1 MDEWHDN
8 RITWCRFPR
17 AIHWDWRGH
26 VRPFRRPLRFF
37 HVVTY
42 IFSFHPFTFLKHTTS
57 SEHSTFRFYVAKLF
71 YQLRESFPRSPCL
84 WAYYFYFQRSIHDR
98 FLFPRTLFRIV
109 RFLPL
114 RIILSYFY
122 FLFLILSMYLFVYT
136 QVYLPVVIPT
146 TEDGGVLHPQLS
158 ISYVTVYRR
167 KVSPPDVPSPLYFLE
182 SYFWY

>member
-1 MDEWHDN
+1 MPLSTSDSL
-8 RITWCRFPR
+8 RLTRTCTTVPSTSKVFPCRYL
-17 AIHWDWRGH
+17 H
-26 VRPFRRPLRFF
+26 FF
-37 HVVTY
+37 FSPIY
-42 IFSFHPFTFLKHTTS
+42 ILKTHNFIWTFHFQILCRQTI
-57 SEHSTFRFYVAKLF
+57 F